1 MLKSLYW
8 IYCRILWNS
17 VKRWNSPYLDILFSL
32 IFGTSRCNSKTQ
44 IKWLY
49 YHTDKEKQI
58 SLVLPWYLPILH
70 YVYLLK
76 LKIQLFNCWGSQY
89 LGTDHYFSG
98 GGMRNMEKNCLQ
110 GLKRQNKVFANTICV
125 WKMFAGKSDKP
136 SKILVSKL
144 IQIITESNK
153 LTQGH
158 KNMELGTSKFSFYN
172 IEINDK
178 VKNSW
183 FFVPIYSQ
191 HYLLTFCP
199 IKLHRVFSKLYETK

>member
-172 IEINDK
+172 IE
-178 VKNSW
+178 
-183 FFVPIYSQ
+183 
-191 HYLLTFCP
+191 
-199 IKLHRVFSKLYETK
+199 

>member
-1 MLKSLYW
+1 MVPVDATQRPKLNDYIIIRIKKNKSLL
-8 IYCRILWNS
+8 YCH
-17 VKRWNSPYLDILFSL
+17 DICQFC
-32 IFGTSRCNSKTQ
+32 T
-44 IKWLY
+44 
-49 YHTDKEKQI
+49 
-58 SLVLPWYLPILH
+58 

-172 IEINDK
+172 TEINDK